1 MKVTDL
7 KENECIH
14 CETEEQAKA
23 ICKLMHEAGLT
34 WLDGYSYLSE
44 NKYNVYKSKTCYEPS
59 TGSYCDLHYFIK
71 SKANIYKAEQFLN
84 QKQEIMS
91 TVVNINPNT
100 SEINITPKEGF
111 EIDLENSDLKNG
123 KVLFKEVEKKY
134 PSNFYYSNKRHGKT
148 IDIILSEIYADKLE
162 ILDTLLCLRDEYNR
176 IDGFAEGFRFGK
188 INWCIRNL
196 KNELDISWWNS
207 RNGIMHFG
215 KEETAKLFLKN
226 FEEQLEQIKE
236 FL

>member
-23 ICKLMHEAGLT
+23 ICKLMHEAGLE
-34 WLDGYSYLSE
+34 WNSGNGYLLKYRHYDNICYHPKNGTHSDLNYAKGR
-44 NKYNVYKSKTCYEPS
+44 NKT
-59 TGSYCDLHYFIK
+59 
-71 SKANIYKAEQFLN
+71 IYKAEQFLTQN
-84 QKQEIMS
+84 TKIMS
-91 TVVNINPNT
+91 TIVNINPNT

-134 PSNFYYSNKRHGKT
+134 PTEFMYDSNRHGEMTCK
-148 IDIILSEIYADKLE
+148 DLSETYAHKLDKLD
-162 ILDTLLCLRDEYNR
+162 ILLCLRDEYNR
-176 IDGFAEGFRFGK
+176 IDGFEEGFRFGEE
-188 INWCIRNL
+188 NWCIENYNNKLGLDYWERRN
-196 KNELDISWWNS
+196 
-207 RNGIMHFG
+207 RIMHFG
-215 KEETAKLFLKN
+215 KETTAKLFLKN
-226 FEEQLEQIKE
+226 FKNQLAQVKE